1 MIITPELT
9 IHKQQN
15 AVVFRKTPKVR
26 NFYHRD
32 DVISDTKKVLRARRT
47 PIDVVEP
54 DAQVA
59 ASQRGRDLSER
70 TSPSPS
76 APNGVRDY
84 CRQGDPRADARVDA
98 RSTQKT
104 DDPMRAREREQGA
117 WKAST

>member
-15 AVVFRKTPKVR
+15 ALVFRKIPSPKH
-26 NFYHRD
+26 HRD

-47 PIDVVEP
+47 PIDVLEP

-59 ASQRGRDLSER
+59 ASQRGRDLSDR

-84 CRQGDPRADARVDA
+84 CR
-98 RSTQKT
+98 
-104 DDPMRAREREQGA
+104 
-117 WKAST
+117 